1 MAPPKSQ
8 VTITTTT
15 IPSIFSKNPVRT
27 IVAILIRL
35 VPKIMALGGVAVGNI
50 KASEEARVAGII
62 RSSGLLTLL
71 MARLAKTGS
80 SIWVEATLE
89 VSSVRNDIRAT
100 TASSIR

>member
-1 MAPPKSQ
+1 M
-8 VTITTTT
+8 
-15 IPSIFSKNPVRT
+15 
-27 IVAILIRL
+27 VAILIRL

-50 KASEEARVAGII
+50 KAREEARVAGII
-62 RSSGLLTLL
+62 NSRGLFPLL

-89 VSSVRNDIRAT
+89 VSSVRKDINAT